1 MPVKFCT
8 PKLVLFEE
16 TKDYYQG
23 GEHDEGRADKVR
35 LFAMG
40 LTYILTLM
48 VKKIVKRA
56 MPQYTCGREQEIRVT
71 RGKFSK

>member
-1 MPVKFCT
+1 MGIFLSNQFQPQ
-8 PKLVLFEE
+8 KLLLFEE

-48 VKKIVKRA
+48 VKKIV
-56 MPQYTCGREQEIRVT
+56 
-71 RGKFSK
+71 